1 MIWIRADANKDI
13 GSGHVMRCLSIAAA
27 LQKMGEQVCFI
38 VADEGAATL
47 LQDRGQEYK
56 ILHTVYKDMESELE
70 RFCGM
75 LCEQKPDL
83 LLVDSYFTTEKYL
96 RKVREVVRVAVMDD
110 VPRFAYPVDGI
121 VNYNIYG
128 ADLKYE
134 EVMRKADE
142 RNGEGCTCA
151 GDLPEGRTRRG
162 TQHCLCLGTAYAPL
176 REQFQGIAYT
186 VRQVVGDVLIT
197 TGGSD
202 KYNLAG
208 KILEAVL
215 AKKETSGLGYHVVS
229 GAFNPHL
236 PYLQELAEKH
246 TNIKLYQNVR
256 DMASLMQQA
265 DIAITAGGSTM
276 YELCAVGVPILCF
289 SFVDNQELI
298 VETFAG
304 KGLVAYGGNYL
315 KEKEAFAGNVTEAL
329 AALAGSFE
337 ARQSYSSR
345 ERQLV
350 DGKGAHRLAEALCE
364 WAARKERHGR

>member
-13 GSGHVMRCLSIAAA
+13 GSGHVMRCLSVAVA
-27 LQKMGEQVCFI
+27 LQKTGEQVCFI
-38 VADEGAATL
+38 VADEGAASL
-47 LQDRGQEYK
+47 LSDRGVMYQV
-56 ILHTVYKDMESELE
+56 LHSAYDDMESELE
-70 RFCGM
+70 A
-75 LCEQKPDL
+75 LCDMISMQKPDV
-83 LLVDSYFTTEKYL
+83 LLVDSYFTTERYL
-96 RKVREVVRVAVMDD
+96 RRVRELVKVVVMDD

-128 ADLKYE
+128 ADLNYE
-134 EVMRKADE
+134 EV
-142 RNGEGCTCA
+142 
-151 GDLPEGRTRRG
+151 LPEYHGMG
-162 TQHCLCLGTAYAPL
+162 FYLGTAYAPL
-176 REQFQGIAYT
+176 REQFQGCSYR
-186 VRQVVGDVLIT
+186 VRPVVEDVLIT

-202 KYNLAG
+202 KYNLAAQ
-208 KILEAVL
+208 ILEAVL
-215 AKKETSGLGYHVVS
+215 AKKETAGFCYHVVS

-246 TNIKLYQNVR
+246 TNIKLYQNVK

-298 VETFAG
+298 VQTFAK

-315 KEKEAFAGNVTEAL
+315 KEKEAFAGNVTKAL
-329 AALAGSFE
+329 AKLAASLE
-337 ARQSYSSR
+337 ARQDYGSR

-350 DGKGAHRLAEALCE
+350 DGRGAERIAVALCE
-364 WAARKERHGR
+364 LSAAK